1 MANILSIQS
10 HVAFGHVGNRAAVFP
25 LERLGHEVIA
35 VNTVDFS
42 NHTGYGAWTGEV
54 FSPAHVRAIL
64 AGVAARGALGKLDA
78 VLSGYLGDVALG
90 EIVLETAAA
99 ARPAFYACDP
109 VMGDVGRGFFVRPG
123 LPEFIRDRA
132 VPASDLITPNR
143 FELEYLAGSDVRTL
157 PDALA
162 ATASLRKR
170 GPSLVLVTSLDRKDG
185 TAGAIEMLV
194 DGDDGAWL
202 VATPLL
208 PLDPMPNGAGD
219 AVCALFLSHWLTT
232 RDPGLALARAASG
245 IYAIFEATRDAGQR
259 ELALIAAQDAFAAP
273 VARFAAEKVR

>member
-1 MANILSIQS
+1 MTAILSIQS

-42 NHTGYGAWTGEV
+42 NHTGYGVWTGEV

-64 AGVAARGALGKLDA
+64 AGVAERGALKQLDA

-90 EIVLETAAA
+90 EVVLETVAT

-123 LPEFIRDRA
+123 LPEFIAQRA
-132 VPASDLITPNR
+132 LPLADLVTPNR
-143 FELEYLAGSDVRTL
+143 FELEFLAGTEVRTL
-157 PDALA
+157 ADALA
-162 ATASLRKR
+162 ATATIRSR
-170 GPSLVLVTSLDRKDG
+170 GPKLVLVTSLDRKDG
-185 TAGAIEMLV
+185 ASDMIEMLV
-194 DGDDGAWL
+194 DTADGAWL

-208 PLDPMPNGAGD
+208 PFDPMPNGAGD
-219 AVCALFLSHWLTT
+219 AVCALFLSHFLRT
-232 RDPGLALARAASG
+232 RDAATALARAASG
-245 IYAIFEATRDAGQR
+245 IYAIFEATKEKGQR
-259 ELALIAAQDAFAAP
+259 ELALIAAQDEFAATTP
-273 VARFAAEKVR
+273 RFVAQKVR